1 MKSTTGRRR
10 GRKKTVEVYV
20 RTHYSQQSVSK
31 PELVPNC
38 SGNCSKSKQCEIN
51 HSLSMPSQHT
61 PHTSGATLRTCTW
74 LCTASTGAEGGGQ
87 NRWNCTF
94 VEKVVVFFFHQKMER
109 YHKILA
115 QLLHGT
121 TEMSLSHCVVVST
134 AVIRWREFCLA
145 DCDFFFYSL

>member
-1 MKSTTGRRR
+1 MCGHIILSKVFQNPSSYQTVLVIAANQSSVKLTTHSACHHNTLPTLPERPCGRAR
-10 GRKKTVEVYV
+10 GCARPALEQREEDRTGGTAPLWRK
-20 RTHYSQQSVSK
+20 
-31 PELVPNC
+31 L
-38 SGNCSKSKQCEIN
+38 
-51 HSLSMPSQHT
+51 L
-61 PHTSGATLRTCTW
+61 
-74 LCTASTGAEGGGQ
+74 
-87 NRWNCTF
+87 
-94 VEKVVVFFFHQKMER
+94 FFFHQKMER